1 MKSIINLG
9 HIVCNM
15 VEPAKAKLVGKKSR
29 SQRIIINSYS
39 TEFLRIESYWL

>member
-15 VEPAKAKLVGKKSR
+15 VEPAKAKLVAKNR
-29 SQRIIINSYS
+29 SQRIIINSLT
-39 TEFLRIESYWL
+39 TEFLKIESYWL